1 MQYVHFKSNHTK
13 RFGHHLYILSLHFMW
28 YLFGLIPGQ
37 RYAMCLADRIKS
49 ATPSI
54 KGPKEVYL
62 KRERG
67 FFREFV
73 SLGQL
78 YIRKMFS
85 CFTTP
90 SGTHTHTHRR
100 PQCLRF
106 SQAQDGFGWIQTEDL
121 IWGAKWTHGR
131 LGVQQLVNQ
140 CSAVSVQAAAV
151 WWVDGAAMQDCHWAV
166 QVRWDDNEFFFRFLD
181 FNIIYVCRRHLS
193 MCVNMVMEQ
202 VCHVNSSRARA
213 ARPSLRT
220 RIVTTRWPF
229 VKLQRRSSATPNT
242 RRSVRL
248 STRRAALLS
257 WSATQVLEQRHFHD
271 GCIMS
276 SSPPNS

>member
-90 SGTHTHTHRR
+90 SGTHTHTPRR

-140 CSAVSVQAAAV
+140 CSAAVSIQAAAV
-151 WWVDGAAMQDCHWAV
+151 WWLDGAAMQDCHWAV
-166 QVRWDDNEFFFRFLD
+166 QVRWDDNEIFRLQH
-181 FNIIYVCRRHLS
+181 YLCLQTASEHVCQHGDGAGVS
-193 MCVNMVMEQ
+193 CQQFQGQSCQTVTEDEDCDDEMTVCETAEKEQ
-202 VCHVNSSRARA
+202 CY
-213 ARPSLRT
+213 T
-220 RIVTTRWPF
+220 
-229 VKLQRRSSATPNT
+229 KY
-242 RRSVRL
+242 
-248 STRRAALLS
+248 
-257 WSATQVLEQRHFHD
+257 EEE
-271 GCIMS
+271 C
-276 SSPPNS
+276 

>member
-1 MQYVHFKSNHTK
+1 
-13 RFGHHLYILSLHFMW
+13 MW

-62 KRERG
+62 KGERG

-90 SGTHTHTHRR
+90 SGTHTHTPRR
-100 PQCLRF
+100 PQCLWF
-106 SQAQDGFGWIQTEDL
+106 SQVQDGFGWIQTEDL

-166 QVRWDDNEFFFRFLD
+166 QTASEHVCQHGDGAGVSCQQFQGQSCQTVTEDEDCDDEMT
-181 FNIIYVCRRHLS
+181 VCETAEKEQCCTKYEEDCLQEELLYWAGVQHRLCGDLPTSPPALPPS
-193 MCVNMVMEQ
+193 M
-202 VCHVNSSRARA
+202 S
-213 ARPSLRT
+213 
-220 RIVTTRWPF
+220 RIVRF
-229 VKLQRRSSATPNT
+229 
-242 RRSVRL
+242 SVRKYT
-248 STRRAALLS
+248 S
-257 WSATQVLEQRHFHD
+257 
-271 GCIMS
+271 
-276 SSPPNS
+276 